1 MSYEQGTY
9 LFFLLFLPLMIGYG
23 FHRDFRYEKLVNEKE
38 AVDRPGSGR
47 RTAGYLSPMLGPV
60 YLLATL
66 TTYFLFMGWQAGL
79 VYTGEILGRGMLV
92 VLVYYP
98 LLLLILP
105 LLRRVVSARCCA
117 VLGTLP
123 AFLFAFGFLT
133 NLIQLWPPKIA
144 IRLPRGLPAVLIVVW
159 LAGAG
164 AVLLWK
170 AVEHRYFRHVILGP
184 AWEVTDE
191 ETLELWDYEQQRIER
206 PKDKPIPLAISPTA
220 TSPVTIGLF
229 ASTQVTALPDRTY
242 TQEELELIFRH
253 ELRHVQRLDSSTKL
267 FYTVCLAFCWFYPP
281 MWLVYRNATADLE
294 LSCDEMVLD
303 RADEGRREQY
313 ARLLLSQAGDDRG
326 FSTCLSGSA
335 KALEHR
341 LKNILHPRRRLE
353 GAVLVTLTMVALLAL
368 GSSVAVTDTY
378 GTVGELVLDRLPPA
392 QLSAGYEGDEWDE
405 EAVLEALNG
414 LEVTRLSGFSH
425 LPDGTRI
432 AADFGFDCRPERDI
446 TYWLLFT
453 EDGYLSVNGYHYPR
467 GLTEVRGLY
476 RVEGEVD
483 WEALRRTE

>member
-1 MSYEQGTY
+1 MSDQGAY

-38 AVDRPGSGR
+38 AVYKPGSGR
-47 RTAGYLSPMLGPV
+47 VTSGYGSPSFGLW
-60 YLLATL
+60 LLFAVLVSFFLLDGWKTGLAYTKEL
-66 TTYFLFMGWQAGL
+66 TGHLM
-79 VYTGEILGRGMLV
+79 V
-92 VLVYYP
+92 VALVYYP
-98 LLLLILP
+98 LLLLALP

-123 AFLFAFGFLT
+123 SLLFVGYTLL
-133 NLIQLWPPKIA
+133 NLLRYHIPRIVV
-144 IRLPRGLPAVLIVVW
+144 RLPRGLPVTLAVVW

-164 AVLLWK
+164 AILLWK

-206 PKDKPIPLAISPTA
+206 PKDKRIPLAISPTA

-242 TQEELELIFRH
+242 SQEELELIFRH
-253 ELRHVQRLDSSTKL
+253 ELRHVQRLDSNAKF
-267 FYTVCLAFCWFYPP
+267 FYTLCLAFCWFYPP

-326 FSTCLSGSA
+326 FSTCLSGSV

-392 QLSAGYEGDEWDE
+392 QLSAAFEGDEWDE
-405 EAVLEALNG
+405 EAVLDVLEG
-414 LEVTRLSGFSH
+414 LEVTRLSGISH

-432 AADFGFDCRPERDI
+432 AADFDFDCRPERDI

-483 WEALRRTE
+483 WEALKKKG

>member
-9 LFFLLFLPLMIGYG
+9 LFFLLFVPLIIGYG

-38 AVDRPGSGR
+38 AVYKPGSGR
-47 RTAGYLSPMLGPV
+47 STAGYLSPMLGPV

-105 LLRRVVSARCCA
+105 LLRRVVSTRCCA

-170 AVEHRYFRHVILGP
+170 AVEHRYFRHIILGP

-229 ASTQVTALPDRTY
+229 ASTQVTALPDRPY
-242 TQEELELIFRH
+242 SQEELELIFRH

-267 FYTVCLAFCWFYPP
+267 FYTICLAFCWFYPP

-341 LKNILHPRRRLE
+341 LKGALHPKKRLE
-353 GAVLVTLTMVALLAL
+353 GTVLVALTMACLLLL
-368 GSSVAVTDTY
+368 GTSVAVTDTY
-378 GTVGELVLDRLPPA
+378 GTVGELVLDRLPAA
-392 QLSAGYEGDEWDE
+392 QLSSAFEGDEWDE
-405 EAVLEALNG
+405 EAVLDVLEG
-414 LEVTRLSGFSH
+414 LEVTRISGISH

-432 AADFGFDCRPERDI
+432 AALFSITPEAHSKYR
-446 TYWLLFT
+446 LLFT
-453 EDGYLSVNGYHYPR
+453 ENGYLDVSCYDCPR
-467 GLTEVRGLY
+467 DMKEVRGLY

>member
-1 MSYEQGTY
+1 MSEQGTY
-9 LFFLLFLPLMIGYG
+9 LFFLLFIPWVIGSC
-23 FHRDFRYEKLVNEKE
+23 FRRDFRYEKLVNEKE
-38 AVDRPGSGR
+38 AVYKPGSGR
-47 RTAGYLSPMLGPV
+47 TTAGYGSPMACLLFIFMILASFYWLGG
-60 YLLATL
+60 LQ
-66 TTYFLFMGWQAGL
+66 MGL
-79 VYTGEILGRGMLV
+79 VYTKELTGRMMAV

-98 LLLLILP
+98 LLLLALP

-123 AFLFAFGFLT
+123 AFLFGTNGAFL
-133 NLIQLWPPKIA
+133 NLLRYHIPKIVV
-144 IRLPRGLPAVLIVVW
+144 RLPKGLPGALVVVW
-159 LAGAG
+159 LTGAG
-164 AVLLWK
+164 AILLWK
-170 AVEHRYFRHVILGP
+170 LAEHRYFRHVILGQ
-184 AWEVTDE
+184 AREVTDK

-229 ASTQVTALPDRTY
+229 SSTQVTALPDRPY

-253 ELRHVQRLDSSTKL
+253 ELRHVQRLDSGTKL

-341 LKNILHPRRRLE
+341 LKSVLHPRKRLE
-353 GAVLVTLTMVALLAL
+353 GAVLVALTMLCLLAL

-378 GTVGELVLDRLPPA
+378 GMVGELVLDALPPA
-392 QLSAGYEGDEWDE
+392 QLRDIDEEWDE
-405 EAVLEALNG
+405 EAVLDALNG
-414 LEVTRLSGFSH
+414 LEVTRISGISG
-425 LPDGTRI
+425 LPDGTRL
-432 AADFGFDCRPERDI
+432 AADFDFDCRPERDFG
-446 TYWLLFT
+446 YWFLFT
-453 EDGYLSVNGYHYPR
+453 EDGYLSVNAYHYPR
-467 GLTEVRGLY
+467 DLTEVRGLY

-483 WEALRRTE
+483 WEALKRKG